1 MWFSTTILVIS
12 LVGLVALFFLKTLE
26 LNRGTNTPLRKIR
39 EAGDPLIRK
48 GWSYSSAKLR
58 LFAFTGLRVGIISLR
73 KAVHTAEAR
82 FDASMHAIA
91 ARLNRYLRTR
101 RLHIRH
107 GNEVSTHLK
116 SVLEK
121 TERKAEE
128 SDSL

>member
-12 LVGLVALFFLKTLE
+12 LVGLVALFGMKALE
-26 LNRGTNTPLRKIR
+26 LSRGVNTPLRKIR
-39 EAGDPLIRK
+39 ETGDPLLLR

-73 KAVHTAEAR
+73 TAIHTAEAR

-91 ARLNRYLRTR
+91 ARLNKYLRTR

-107 GNEVSTHLK
+107 GSEVSTHLK
-116 SVLEK
+116 TVLEK
-121 TERKAEE
+121 TEQKAEE
-128 SDSL
+128 SNSL